1 MIVKRQKSGTSSN
14 LYDYVLMNEEQ
25 SKFLA
30 ITFQGNLDLYFT
42 MYNREKT
49 DRTEFF
55 DITKSNYTLYEM
67 FERLYNDIMENRILK
82 DETSESEDYN
92 ESIKY
97 KYQGLP
103 IVKDERVIWI
113 SDDSCET
120 DLEKCN
126 SLTIIKYPDTITLKF
141 KLNDKEDFYNRSI
154 RISNSGSRYEPYNIC
169 FMNLYNNLQTYDPNF
184 HQVHIEEIPFQKL
197 KRY

>member
-49 DRTEFF
+49 DGTEFF

-82 DETSESEDYN
+82 DELSESEDYN

-103 IVKDERVIWI
+103 IVKDERVVWI

-126 SLTIIKYPDTITLKF
+126 SLTIIKHPDTITLKF
-141 KLNDKEDFYNRSI
+141 KLNDKEDFFNRSI

-169 FMNLYNNLQTYDPNF
+169 FMNFYNNLQTYDPNF